1 VSISKLFF
9 FRLDPPIYAGRHA
22 RHYPGQ
28 HFSCFLSLL
37 RRPTAIT
44 ANPSFPSL
52 LSFLDSLLPVSVTVI
67 CSSTVIVTEL
77 SPRVIGDE
85 LLVALSALGHGFG
98 IPFYFQTTD
107 LTILP
112 QKTVNVKL
120 KVN

>member
-1 VSISKLFF
+1 MATAHLNSPSKA
-9 FRLDPPIYAGRHA
+9 RRQA
-22 RHYPGQ
+22 RHDPGQ
-28 HFSCFLSLL
+28 NLTCFFSLL

-85 LLVALSALGHGFG
+85 LLVALSALGHGAR
-98 IPFYFQTTD
+98 IPFHFQTTH
-107 LTILP
+107 LTIVP
-112 QKTVNVKL
+112 
-120 KVN
+120 